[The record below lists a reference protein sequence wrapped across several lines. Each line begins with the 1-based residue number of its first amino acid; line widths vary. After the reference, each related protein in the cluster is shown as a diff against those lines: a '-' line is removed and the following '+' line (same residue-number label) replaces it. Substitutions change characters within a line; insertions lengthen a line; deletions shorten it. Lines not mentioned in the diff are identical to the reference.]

1 MDCPHGV
8 IAGTLQ
14 KDMSLCTLP
23 LQVRGRVCERGGSFV
38 CVWVC
43 VGGGGERRG
52 EAVACDHPTGGSG
65 ALTGAT
71 ESPGGWG
78 AWLMCA
84 VASLQFIAATLRV
97 GMLVCTLPLQVRGFV
112 DRVF

>member
-1 MDCPHGV
+1 VDCPHGV

-14 KDMSLCTLP
+14 KDLLLCTLP

-38 CVWVC
+38 CVWVW

-78 AWLMCA
+78 AWLLQLGGGGNSRVTA
-84 VASLQFIAATLRV
+84 VPSMRV
-97 GMLVCTLPLQVRGFV
+97 YGCRGQRLVCVQCKA
-112 DRVF
+112 